1 MGSPVGKNRP
11 TWSRGGFRGVPDLKI
26 QKLARH
32 SNLGAPCR
40 RHARAASSTGTPWS
54 PHGPGD
60 GSSIVCIA
68 LSHMQTLESIGRS
81 HDGQLRPGVASAHKR
96 RAAVATKLMTSA
108 SLCLSRVIR
117 SESMIT
123 LNVVTRAD
131 DERSTG
137 PTRCHC
143 QCCLCETALEGRIRK
158 IPTPT
163 SIVRHRRMHGINNTS
178 STVNRHASPLHEH
191 AFSSPSHV
199 SCAAVYFNTWAQKV
213 NLAGSAFMIDG
224 TSGSKEDMCGCVLIT
239 NVPTVYCSLAS
250 CYAGAYSCA
259 RKTLVFL
266 ARTRVKMGE

>member
-1 MGSPVGKNRP
+1 
-11 TWSRGGFRGVPDLKI
+11 
-26 QKLARH
+26 
-32 SNLGAPCR
+32 
-40 RHARAASSTGTPWS
+40 
-54 PHGPGD
+54 
-60 GSSIVCIA
+60 
-68 LSHMQTLESIGRS
+68 
-81 HDGQLRPGVASAHKR
+81 
-96 RAAVATKLMTSA
+96 MTST

-137 PTRCHC
+137 PTHCHC
-143 QCCLCETALEGRIRK
+143 QCCLCETALEGRIRE
-158 IPTPT
+158 IPTPM
-163 SIVRHRRMHGINNTS
+163 SIVRHSRMHGINNTS

-213 NLAGSAFMIDG
+213 NLAGSAFMVDG

-239 NVPTVYCSLAS
+239 NVPTVYCALAS

-266 ARTRVKMGE
+266 GSTRVKGEISEGGYPLARLFTKKYKL

>member
-11 TWSRGGFRGVPDLKI
+11 TWSRGGFRGVPDLKV

-40 RHARAASSTGTPWS
+40 RHARAASSAGTPWS

-81 HDGQLRPGVASAHKR
+81 HDDQLRPVRLRRTSAE
-96 RAAVATKLMTSA
+96 AAVAAQLMTST

-117 SESMIT
+117 SEYMIT

-137 PTRCHC
+137 PTHCHC

-163 SIVRHRRMHGINNTS
+163 SIVRHRRMHGINNTYLVR
-178 STVNRHASPLHEH
+178 STDTLHRFTNTHFQVRRMSAVPRCISTRGLKRSTWQGRHS
-191 AFSSPSHV
+191 
-199 SCAAVYFNTWAQKV
+199 W
-213 NLAGSAFMIDG
+213 
-224 TSGSKEDMCGCVLIT
+224 
-239 NVPTVYCSLAS
+239 
-250 CYAGAYSCA
+250 
-259 RKTLVFL
+259 
-266 ARTRVKMGE
+266 